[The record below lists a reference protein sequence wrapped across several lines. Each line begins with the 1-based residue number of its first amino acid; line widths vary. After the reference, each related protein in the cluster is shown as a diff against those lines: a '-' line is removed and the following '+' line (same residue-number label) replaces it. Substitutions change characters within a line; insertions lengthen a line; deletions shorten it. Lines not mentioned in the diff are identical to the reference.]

1 MLTIDKALGLPLN
14 HQHDPADIVGG
25 GGVSALTTADR
36 GSTDPT
42 RSVAPL
48 EDTGGGVMK
57 VPVTYLPNSVMEYKG
72 TWDATTNITSEAVP
86 KALVDGDI
94 TANAGDT
101 YIVSVAGVVDFDGAG
116 GRDPISFNVNDWVIY
131 DGALWQKS
139 NASQIASDVT
149 VVQAHDFVKGES
161 IYNNGGTWT
170 RAQSNNKDT
179 LGIAIVSSTGDGAT
193 YFALKTYGDIHF
205 QGGHAFG
212 ANIGEYLYTSA
223 AVAGALTP
231 TEPQGLTLFS
241 NPMVHVHDA
250 NTLTVIPIR
259 PTPSIPRGNDIR
271 HITVTA
277 DYEVE
282 DVDESIFADATLGPI
297 IIYLKQGADYDGFT
311 LAVKKIDNTANTVT
325 VKSDPL
331 FGGSGDVEF
340 VIGTTGHVIYT
351 RGHAY
356 KYSSDGTNYYIMA

>member
-1 MLTIDKALGLPLN
+1 
-14 HQHDPADIVGG
+14 
-25 GGVSALTTADR
+25 
-36 GSTDPT
+36 
-42 RSVAPL
+42 
-48 EDTGGGVMK
+48 
-57 VPVTYLPNSVMEYKG
+57 MEYKG
-72 TWDATTNITSEAVP
+72 TWDAASNLTAPGGVP
-86 KALVDGDI
+86 LADGDI

-116 GRDPISFNVNDWVIY
+116 GRDPVSFNVGDWVIY
-131 DGALWQKS
+131 DGATWQKA

-149 VVQAHDFVKGES
+149 VIQAHANFLPGES

-170 RAQSNNKDT
+170 RAQANSKDT
-179 LGIAIVSSTGDGAT
+179 LGIAVVSSGGDGST
-193 YFALKTYGDIHF
+193 YFALKTYGDIYF
-205 QGGHAFG
+205 AGGHAFG
-212 ANIGEYLYTSA
+212 ANVGEYLYTSA

-282 DVDESIFADATLGPI
+282 DVDESLFVDATLGPV

-311 LAVKKIDNTANTVT
+311 LSVKKIDNTANTVT
-325 VKSDPL
+325 VKSDPG

-340 VIGTTGHVIYT
+340 VVGTTGHTIFT

-356 KYSSDGTNYYIMA
+356 KYSSDGTNYYIMP